1 MANHRRPGRGS
12 EASRRSGRAWA
23 ATAAAIGGAGIVL
36 AAPGA
41 ALLVAPGV
49 AQAAPVA
56 ANPVCP
62 LFGGCAS
69 GGLGSGIGDVVGL
82 AAPTPN
88 ALAVGVIG
96 AGVDGPLSA
105 LIGIAGQIPFVNIF
119 VHNGADGTAA
129 HPDGGNAGLFIG
141 NGGNGYSPTA
151 ADRLILGG
159 NGGNGGTAGLFG
171 GNGGNGGNGVAGGTG
186 LGGVLLP
193 GGSGGNGGSAG
204 LFGDGGNGGNGGAG
218 ATGANAVNPT
228 GAPNPVRGAN
238 GVGLQNGG
246 NGTFPGGDGGDAGG
260 LGGNAERAATA
271 IRPPPASRLAT
282 AVTAVTP

>member
-1 MANHRRPGRGS
+1 MANHRQRGRGS
-12 EASRRSGRAWA
+12 EASRRRGRAWL
-23 ATAAAIGGAGIVL
+23 AAAIGGAGIVL

-88 ALAVGVIG
+88 ALAVGVVG

-129 HPDGGNAGLFIG
+129 HPD
-141 NGGNGYSPTA
+141 GGNGYSPTA

-193 GGSGGNGGSAG
+193 GGSGGHGGSAG
-204 LFGDGGNGGNGGAG
+204 LF
-218 ATGANAVNPT
+218 
-228 GAPNPVRGAN
+228 
-238 GVGLQNGG
+238 
-246 NGTFPGGDGGDAGG
+246 
-260 LGGNAERAATA
+260 
-271 IRPPPASRLAT
+271 
-282 AVTAVTP
+282 